1 MMTTFIKSLLGLSP
15 KQKKIFLSLL
25 DYLIF
30 LFSAWVALSLVNEE
44 IILFSPIQFISITL
58 MTLCG
63 ILSFYLLGMYKSLIK
78 FSFYQSFL
86 SIFLSA
92 ALYNFLLFLIL
103 SSLNLPIN
111 FFLIHFLV
119 VISVFSLSRYFV
131 HWILDADKKDVTI
144 VAIYGAGRSGK
155 QLQTI
160 MTHNHNMR
168 IIAFLDDDKT
178 LHGKYIQGVK
188 VHDPSSLDEL
198 INNDNV
204 SEVFIAIPSLK
215 TEQRVKI
222 IKSVSSYP
230 VITKSLPGIKELEG
244 GRVTESDLKRVRIE
258 DLLKREVRQ
267 PKKELLSKN
276 IANKVVLIT
285 GAGGSIGSELVRQVV
300 LMQPKAVILFEISEV
315 SLYQIEMEIESSE
328 NTFEVISVL
337 GDVRDCEQIRDVIR
351 DYDVNTIFHA
361 AAYKHVPLVEKNII
375 AGIKTNIFGSY
386 NCIKEAMRENIE
398 NFVLIS
404 TDKAVR
410 PTNIM
415 GATKRFSE
423 IILRAYSDE
432 LKKNDSKSSTQVTIV
447 RFGNVLGSSG
457 SVVPLFREQIRR
469 GGPVTVTHPEIVRYF
484 MTISEAAQLVIQASA
499 LKSDSDIFILDM
511 GEPIRILDL
520 AEDMVKLSGKTI
532 KDGLN
537 SNGDIEIEFSG
548 LRPGEKLYEELLIDE
563 NSTNTEHEKI
573 TKAIEKRPDWRSFS
587 DNLFYLDELIK
598 NGNVEEILSLLRKTT
613 DYEPPNMKQ

>member
-1 MMTTFIKSLLGLSP
+1 MMTAFIKSLLGLSP
-15 KQKKIFLSLL
+15 NQKKIFLNLF

-44 IILFSPIQFISITL
+44 IIRFSIIQFISVTL
-58 MTLCG
+58 MTFCG
-63 ILSFYLLGMYKSLIK
+63 ISSFYLLGMYKSLIK

-92 ALYNFLLFLIL
+92 AIYNFLLFLIL
-103 SSLNLPIN
+103 ISLQLPIN
-111 FFLIHFLV
+111 FFLIHFFV
-119 VISVFSLSRYFV
+119 VTCFFSLSRYLV

-144 VAIYGAGRSGK
+144 VAIYGAGTSGR

-160 MTHNHNMR
+160 MSHNHNMR

-188 VHDPSSLDEL
+188 VHDPSSLDKL
-198 INNDNV
+198 IENDYV

-215 TEQRVKI
+215 TEQRVEI
-222 IKSVSSYP
+222 IKSVSCYP
-230 VITKSLPGIKELEG
+230 IITKSLPGIEDLEG
-244 GRVTESDLKRVRIE
+244 GKVSESDLKRVKIE
-258 DLLKREVRQ
+258 DLLKREVRK

-276 IANKVVLIT
+276 IKNKVVLIT
-285 GAGGSIGSELVRQVV
+285 GAGGSIGSELVRQAV
-300 LMQPKAVILFEISEV
+300 LMQPKLLILFEISEV
-315 SLYQIEMEIESSE
+315 SLYKIEMEIEASANS
-328 NTFEVISVL
+328 FEVISIL
-337 GDVRDCEQIRDVIR
+337 GDVRDIEQINDVVR
-351 DYDVNTIFHA
+351 NYDVNTIYHA

-375 AGIKTNIFGSY
+375 SGIKTNIFGSY
-386 NCIKEAMRENIE
+386 NCLKVAISENIE
-398 NFVLIS
+398 NFVFIS

-423 IILRAYSDE
+423 VIIRAYSDE
-432 LKKNDSKSSTQVTIV
+432 YNKKSINDSTQVTIV

-469 GGPVTVTHPEIVRYF
+469 GGPITVTHPEIVRYF

-511 GEPIRILDL
+511 GEPIKILDL
-520 AEDMVKLSGKTI
+520 ARDMIRLSGK
-532 KDGLN
+532 KVKNNLN
-537 SNGDIEIEFSG
+537 PDGDIEINFSG
-548 LRPGEKLYEELLIDE
+548 LRPGEKLYEELLINED
-563 NSTNTEHEKI
+563 SAKTEHEKI
-573 TKAIEKRPDWRSFS
+573 TKAIEEKPNWTDFS
-587 DNLFYLDELIK
+587 KNLSYLDEKISQ
-598 NGNVEEILSLLRKTT
+598 GNLEEICTLFKKTT
-613 DYEPPNMKQ
+613 EYSPATNK